1 MASITK
7 NGVVLEVPYAI
18 IRNVRNQ
25 RPWSLSVVDRNN
37 QLRALPATVA
47 QESSGVFVYAGD
59 TVTFTI
65 QAPVNDAA
73 AAAYDLYSVNFTT
86 GVETNASTVRFN
98 QVWQRSV
105 KVVISAIDASSG
117 ALSLTTTRS

>member
-7 NGVVLEVPYAI
+7 NGVVREVPYAI
-18 IRNVRNQ
+18 IRNIRNQ
-25 RPWSLSVVDRNN
+25 RPWTLSIIDRNN

-47 QESSGVFVYAGD
+47 QSSPGVFVYVGD
-59 TVTFTI
+59 IITFTI
-65 QAPVNDAA
+65 EAPVNDAS

-86 GVETNASTVRFN
+86 GAETNASTVRFD
-98 QVWQRSV
+98 QIWQRSI
-105 KVVISAIDASSG
+105 KVIVSGIDASSG